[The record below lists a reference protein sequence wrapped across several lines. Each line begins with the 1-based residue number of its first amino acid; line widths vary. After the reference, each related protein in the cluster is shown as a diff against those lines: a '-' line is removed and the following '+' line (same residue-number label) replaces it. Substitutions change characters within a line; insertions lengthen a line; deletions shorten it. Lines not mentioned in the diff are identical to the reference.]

1 MRIMK
6 IMSNLQNTELF
17 ESLIEKW
24 EIVPCING
32 VGAFE
37 LSFEEELTHET
48 FDTLYEA
55 EKAIDIYVKKQF
67 EELS

>member
-1 MRIMK
+1 MK
-6 IMSNLQNTELF
+6 IMSNLQNTELL

-24 EIVPCING
+24 EIVPCTNG

-48 FDTLYEA
+48 FDTIYEA

-67 EELS
+67 EELSQ

>member
-1 MRIMK
+1 
-6 IMSNLQNTELF
+6 MSNLQNTELL

-24 EIVPCING
+24 EIVPCTNG

-37 LSFEEELTHET
+37 LSFEKELTHET
-48 FDTLYEA
+48 FDTIYEA

-67 EELS
+67 DDLLI

>member
-1 MRIMK
+1 
-6 IMSNLQNTELF
+6 MSNLQNDELL

-24 EIVPCING
+24 EIVSCTNG

-37 LSFEEELTHET
+37 LSFEKELTHET
-48 FDTLYEA
+48 FDTIYEA

-67 EELS
+67 EELSQ